1 MWGPTPTLTN
11 KQRKIPIFNIQYPIF
26 KEKSKVPHTNF
37 TLELQYLLMD
47 VIVINNSYHI
57 YSKVNVGAGASQKSK
72 KRKFQYS
79 NKSFNIQQPIFK
91 EKVSISKEKSKVK
104 NKRYK
109 IKQQVNHLLFFWFI
123 GMLCLYSLI

>member
-1 MWGPTPTLTN
+1 M
-11 KQRKIPIFNIQYPIF
+11 
-26 KEKSKVPHTNF
+26 SKVPHTNF